1 MKIAVIQID
10 KTYKTPPGTL
20 HLNSNGWV
28 VDCPEILKVQTNLPL
43 STFVEKLSEQNHG
56 ILGEG
61 ELVLA
66 VFDLEGETVKSAGL
80 TNVKEY
86 QGRILF
92 SPEQ

>member
-10 KTYKTPPGTL
+10 KSYEAPMGTL

-28 VDCPEILKVQTNLPL
+28 ADRPEILKVRTNLPL
-43 STFVEKLSEQNHG
+43 GIFIEKVSEQHSG
-56 ILGEG
+56 ILGNG
-61 ELVLA
+61 ELVFA
-66 VFDLEGETVKSAGL
+66 VFDPNGEDIESTGL

-92 SPEQ
+92 SPEE